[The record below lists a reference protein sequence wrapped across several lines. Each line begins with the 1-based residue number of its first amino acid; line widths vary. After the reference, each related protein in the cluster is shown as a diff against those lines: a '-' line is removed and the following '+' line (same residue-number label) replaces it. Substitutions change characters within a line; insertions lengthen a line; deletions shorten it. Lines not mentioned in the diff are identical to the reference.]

1 MRAATSSTPPTAT
14 RPSRPGNSGGESE
27 TIIGAWMAARGSRDR
42 VVIGTKV
49 SQHLEFA
56 GPSAANVAAAAD
68 ASPKRLETD
77 YIDL

>member
-1 MRAATSSTPPTAT
+1 MKWEMPRINSSV
-14 RPSRPGNSGGESE
+14 SRR
-27 TIIGAWMAARGSRDR
+27 MAARGSRDR

-56 GPSAANVAAAAD
+56 GLSAANVAAAAD